1 MSKQKNFARKQ
12 GSAMG
17 NIGKALLLPV
27 GMFLVLFILTRFIG
41 QGQFGTLDSMV
52 NILRNT
58 MLGSCISLAMAC
70 NLLNG
75 RWDFSIG
82 MMVILCPVLGMP
94 LVEKLDIGIPGLLL
108 VCIVIG
114 LLLGLL
120 SGVTYLV
127 IRVPSIVVSLG
138 FYVIYESVIT
148 VYNGGVG
155 ARVKDFSILKLGQFP
170 GIFLVAAAGFLVFY
184 VLFTHTRF
192 GYNVR
197 SLAKSQG
204 LAVNNGINERRN
216 VLGCYLLCGF
226 LVAIAGIIYVSMT
239 GTILADMR
247 QNGSSTIMF
256 EAIPPV
262 FIGFFLMKY
271 TNLTVGVVL
280 GTLTMKL
287 LTAGMLALGIPSALQ
302 NVGVGLFLLI
312 FIAFTS
318 NQSRIYS
325 AQKAKNRV
333 REVAATLKDPGR
345 QATV

>member
-1 MSKQKNFARKQ
+1 MIKHKNLA
-12 GSAMG
+12 G
-17 NIGKALLLPV
+17 NIVKSLLLPA
-27 GMFLVLFILTRFIG
+27 GMFLVLFILTRFTG
-41 QGQFGTLDSMV
+41 QGQFGTPDSLLNV
-52 NILRNT
+52 LRNT

-82 MMVILCPVLGMP
+82 MMVILCPVLAMP
-94 LVEKLDIGIPGLLL
+94 LVDMLGIGIPGLLL

-114 LLLGLL
+114 MLAGLL

-148 VYNGGVG
+148 VYNHGAG
-155 ARVKDFSILKLGQFP
+155 ARIRDFSMLKLAQFP
-170 GIFLVAAAGFLVFY
+170 YIFIVAGVGFLVFY

-192 GYNVR
+192 GSNVR
-197 SLAKSQG
+197 ALAKSQA
-204 LAVNNGINERRN
+204 LAVNSGINERRN

-226 LVAIAGIIYVSMT
+226 LVAIAGIIYVCMT

-271 TNLTVGVVL
+271 TNLTVGVIL

-287 LTAGMLALGIPSALQ
+287 LTAGMLAMGIPSALQ
-302 NVGVGLFLLI
+302 SVGVGLFLLA

-318 NQSRIYS
+318 NQNKIHAAR
-325 AQKAKNRV
+325 KAR
-333 REVAATLKDPGR
+333 RRLAAVMAGMKEAESL
-345 QATV
+345 

>member
-1 MSKQKNFARKQ
+1 MTKQKKIA
-12 GSAMG
+12 G
-17 NIGKALLLPV
+17 NIVKTLALPV
-27 GMFLVLFILTRFIG
+27 GMFLILLILTRFIG
-41 QGQFGTLDSMV
+41 RGQFGTGDSIV
-52 NILRNT
+52 SVLRNT

-82 MMVILCPVLGMP
+82 MMVILCPVLAMP
-94 LVEKLDIGIPGLLL
+94 VVEALDIGIPGLLL

-120 SGVTYLV
+120 SGVTYLL
-127 IRVPSIVVSLG
+127 IRVPSIVISLG

-148 VYNGGVG
+148 VFNGGSG
-155 ARVKDFSILKLGQFP
+155 ARVKDLSMLKLAQFP
-170 GIFLVAAAGFLVFY
+170 YIFVVAGVGFLVFY

-197 SLAKSQG
+197 SLAKSQA
-204 LAVNNGINERRN
+204 LAVSSGINEKRN

-226 LVAIAGIIYVSMT
+226 LVAIAGVIYVCMT

-262 FIGFFLMKY
+262 FIGFFLMRY
-271 TNLTVGVVL
+271 TNLTVGVII

-287 LTAGMLALGIPSALQ
+287 LTAGMLAMGIPSAMQ
-302 NVGVGLFLLI
+302 SVGVGLFLLC
-312 FIAFTS
+312 FIAFTN
-318 NQSRIYS
+318 NQSKIYNARKARRRI
-325 AQKAKNRV
+325 AAVTAKINDTKQQP
-333 REVAATLKDPGR
+333 VA
-345 QATV
+345 

>member
-1 MSKQKNFARKQ
+1 MTKQKNII
-12 GSAMG
+12 G
-17 NIGKALLLPV
+17 NIAKSLVLPV
-27 GMFLVLFILTRFIG
+27 GMFLVIFILTRFTG
-41 QGQFGTLDSMV
+41 QGQFGTWDSIV
-52 NILRNT
+52 SVIRNT

-82 MMVILCPVLGMP
+82 MMVILCPVLAMP
-94 LVEKLDIGIPGLLL
+94 LVEKLGIGIPGLII

-120 SGVTYLV
+120 SGVTYLAL
-127 IRVPSIVVSLG
+127 RVPSIVVSLG

-148 VYNGGVG
+148 VYNGGSG
-155 ARVKDFSILKLGQFP
+155 ARIKDFNMLKLAQFP
-170 GIFLVAAAGFLVFY
+170 YILIVAGVGFFIFY

-197 SLAKSQG
+197 SLAKSQA
-204 LAVNNGINERRN
+204 LAVNSGINEKRN
-216 VLGCYLLCGF
+216 VLGCYLLMGF
-226 LVAIAGIIYVSMT
+226 FVALAGIIYVCMS

-271 TNLTVGVVL
+271 TNLTVGVVI

-287 LTAGMLALGIPSALQ
+287 LTAGMLAVGIPSAMQ

-312 FIAFTS
+312 FMVITH
-318 NQSRIYS
+318 NQSKFYDMR
-325 AQKAKNRV
+325 KARG
-333 REVAATLKDPGR
+333 RVAAVTAKISESSQQPV
-345 QATV
+345 A

>member
-1 MSKQKNFARKQ
+1 MSKQKKVF
-12 GSAMG
+12 G
-17 NIGKALLLPV
+17 NIIKSLLLPV
-27 GMFLVLFILTRFIG
+27 GMFLVLFILTQFIG
-41 QGQFGTLDSMV
+41 QGQFATVDNMV
-52 NILRNT
+52 NVLRNT

-82 MMVILCPVLGMP
+82 MMVILCPVLAMP
-94 LVEKLDIGIPGLLL
+94 LVEKLNIGIPGLLI

-114 LLLGLL
+114 LLVGLL

-148 VYNGGVG
+148 VFNGGSG
-155 ARVKDFSILKLGQFP
+155 ARIRDFSMLKLAQFP
-170 GIFLVAAAGFLVFY
+170 YIFIVAGAGFLVFY

-204 LAVNNGINERRN
+204 LAVNSGINERRN
-216 VLGCYLLCGF
+216 VIGCYLLCGF
-226 LVAIAGIIYVSMT
+226 LVAIAGIIYVCMT

-271 TNLTVGVVL
+271 TNLTVGVIL

-287 LTAGMLALGIPSALQ
+287 LTAGMLAMGIPSALQ
-302 NVGVGLFLLI
+302 SVGVGLFLLI

-318 NQSRIYS
+318 NQGKIYDARKARHRI
-325 AQKAKNRV
+325 AAVTAKINARK
-333 REVAATLKDPGR
+333 EQPTA
-345 QATV
+345 

>member
-1 MSKQKNFARKQ
+1 MIKQKNIA
-12 GSAMG
+12 G
-17 NIGKALLLPV
+17 NIVKSLLLPA
-27 GMFLVLFILTRFIG
+27 GMFLGLFILTRFIG
-41 QGQFGTLDSMV
+41 RGQFGTVDNLLSV
-52 NILRNT
+52 LRNT

-82 MMVILCPVLGMP
+82 MMVILCPVLAMP
-94 LVEKLDIGIPGLLL
+94 IVDKLNIGIPGLLI

-120 SGVTYLV
+120 NGVTYLV
-127 IRVPSIVVSLG
+127 IRVPAIVTSLG

-148 VYNGGVG
+148 VYNGGSG
-155 ARVKDFSILKLGQFP
+155 ARIRDFSMLKLAQFP
-170 GIFLVAAAGFLVFY
+170 YIFIVAGVGFAVFY

-197 SLAKSQG
+197 ALAKSQA
-204 LAVNNGINERRN
+204 LAVNSGINERRN
-216 VLGCYLLCGF
+216 VIGCYLLCGF
-226 LVAIAGIIYVSMT
+226 LVAIAGIIYVCMT
-239 GTILADMR
+239 GTLLADMR

-271 TNLTVGVVL
+271 TNLTAGVII

-287 LTAGMLALGIPSALQ
+287 LTAGMLAMGIPSAMQ
-302 NVGVGLFLLI
+302 NVGVGLFLLA

-318 NQSRIYS
+318 NQGKFFGARKSRKR
-325 AQKAKNRV
+325 AAAAKAGQQP
-333 REVAATLKDPGR
+333 VA
-345 QATV
+345 

>member
-1 MSKQKNFARKQ
+1 MTKQKRITV
-12 GSAMG
+12 
-17 NIGKALLLPV
+17 NIVKSLLLPA
-27 GMFLVLFILTRFIG
+27 GMFLALWILTRFIG
-41 QGQFGTLDSMV
+41 QGQFGTWDSTV
-52 NILRNT
+52 AIIRNT

-82 MMVILCPVLGMP
+82 MMVILCPVLAMP
-94 LVEKLDIGIPGLLL
+94 LVETLDIGVFGLIS
-108 VCIVIG
+108 VCVVIG

-120 SGVTYLV
+120 SGVAYLV
-127 IRVPSIVVSLG
+127 IRVPSIVTSLG

-148 VYNGGVG
+148 VWRGGSG
-155 ARVKDFSILKLGQFP
+155 ARIKDFSMLQLAQFP
-170 GIFLVAAAGFLVFY
+170 YIVFVAGAGFILFY

-197 SLAKSQG
+197 SLAKSQA
-204 LAVNNGINERRN
+204 LAVNSGIHERRN

-226 LVAIAGIIYVSMT
+226 FVALAGIIYVCMS

-247 QNGSSTIMF
+247 QNGSSTLMF

-271 TNLTVGVVL
+271 TNLTVGVII

-287 LTAGMLALGIPSALQ
+287 LTAGMLAMGIPSAMQ
-302 NVGVGLFLLI
+302 NVGVGLFLLV
-312 FIAFTS
+312 FIAFTN
-318 NQSRIYS
+318 NQLKIYDARKARDRI
-325 AQKAKNRV
+325 AAVTAKISGI
-333 REVAATLKDPGR
+333 K
-345 QATV
+345 Q

>member
-1 MSKQKNFARKQ
+1 MTKQKNII
-12 GSAMG
+12 G
-17 NIGKALLLPV
+17 NIAKSLVLPV
-27 GMFLVLFILTRFIG
+27 GMFLVIFILTRFIG
-41 QGQFGTLDSMV
+41 QGQFGTWDSIV
-52 NILRNT
+52 SVIRNT

-82 MMVILCPVLGMP
+82 MMVILCPVLAMP
-94 LVEKLDIGIPGLLL
+94 LVEKLGIGIPGLIL

-120 SGVTYLV
+120 SGVMYLLL
-127 IRVPSIVVSLG
+127 RVPSIVVSLG

-148 VYNGGVG
+148 VYNGGSG
-155 ARVKDFSILKLGQFP
+155 ARIRDFSMLKLAQFP
-170 GIFLVAAAGFLVFY
+170 YILIVAGVGFILFY

-197 SLAKSQG
+197 SLAKSQA
-204 LAVNNGINERRN
+204 LAVNSGINEKRN
-216 VLGCYLLCGF
+216 VLGCYLLMGF
-226 LVAIAGIIYVSMT
+226 FVALAGIIYVCMS

-271 TNLTVGVVL
+271 TNLTTGVII

-287 LTAGMLALGIPSALQ
+287 LTAGMLAVGIPSAMQ

-312 FIAFTS
+312 FMVITHNRSKFYDM
-318 NQSRIYS
+318 R
-325 AQKAKNRV
+325 KARG
-333 REVAATLKDPGR
+333 RVAAVTAKVDKSR
-345 QATV
+345 QQPVA

>member
-1 MSKQKNFARKQ
+1 MTKQKNII
-12 GSAMG
+12 G
-17 NIGKALLLPV
+17 NIAKSLVLPV
-27 GMFLVLFILTRFIG
+27 GMFLGIFILTRFIG
-41 QGQFGTLDSMV
+41 QGQFGTWDSIISV
-52 NILRNT
+52 IRNT

-82 MMVILCPVLGMP
+82 MMVILCPVLAMP
-94 LVEKLDIGIPGLLL
+94 LVEKLNIGIPGLII

-114 LLLGLL
+114 LLLGLI

-127 IRVPSIVVSLG
+127 LRVPSIVVSLG

-148 VYNGGVG
+148 VYNGGSG
-155 ARVKDFSILKLGQFP
+155 ARIKDFNMLKLAQFP
-170 GIFLVAAAGFLVFY
+170 YILIVAGVGFVIFY

-197 SLAKSQG
+197 SLAKSQA
-204 LAVNNGINERRN
+204 LAVNSGINEKRN
-216 VLGCYLLCGF
+216 VLGCYLLMGF
-226 LVAIAGIIYVSMT
+226 FVALAGIIYVCMS

-271 TNLTVGVVL
+271 TNLTAGVII
-280 GTLTMKL
+280 GTLSMKL
-287 LTAGMLALGIPSALQ
+287 LTAGMLAVGIPSAMQ

-312 FIAFTS
+312 FMVITH
-318 NQSRIYS
+318 NQSKFYDMR
-325 AQKAKNRV
+325 KARD
-333 REVAATLKDPGR
+333 RVAAVTAKINESKQQPV
-345 QATV
+345 A

>member
-1 MSKQKNFARKQ
+1 MRNPKRIAVNAVKS
-12 GSAMG
+12 
-17 NIGKALLLPV
+17 LLLPA
-27 GMFLVLFILTRFIG
+27 GMFVVLFILTRFIG

-82 MMVILCPVLGMP
+82 MMVILCPVIAMP
-94 LVEKLDIGIPGLLL
+94 LVEKLNIGIPGLLI
-108 VCIVIG
+108 VCIAVG
-114 LLLGLL
+114 LLAGLL
-120 SGVTYLV
+120 SGVTYLL

-148 VYNGGVG
+148 VYNGGSG
-155 ARVKDFSILKLGQFP
+155 ARIRDFSMLKLAQFP
-170 GIFLVAAAGFLVFY
+170 YIFIVAAVAFAVFY

-197 SLAKSQG
+197 ALSKSQA
-204 LAVNNGINERRN
+204 LAVNSGINEKRN
-216 VLGCYLLCGF
+216 VIGCYLLCGF
-226 LVAIAGIIYVSMT
+226 LVAVAGIIYVCMT

-271 TNLTVGVVL
+271 TNLTFGVIL

-287 LTAGMLALGIPSALQ
+287 LTAGMLAMGIPSALQ
-302 NVGVGLFLLI
+302 SVGVGLFLLF

-318 NQSRIYS
+318 NQSKIYDARKS
-325 AQKAKNRV
+325 RAR
-333 REVAATLKDPGR
+333 VAAVTEKINASKEQPV
-345 QATV
+345 A

>member
-1 MSKQKNFARKQ
+1 MTKQKRITGRIIK
-12 GSAMG
+12 S
-17 NIGKALLLPV
+17 LLLPV
-27 GMFLVLFILTRFIG
+27 GMFLVLWILTRFIG
-41 QGQFGTLDSMV
+41 HGQFGTWDSIV
-52 NILRNT
+52 SIIRNT
-58 MLGSCISLAMAC
+58 MLGACISLAMAC
-70 NLLNG
+70 NLLNN

-82 MMVILCPVLGMP
+82 MMVILCPVLAMP
-94 LVEKLDIGIPGLLL
+94 LVEKLSLGIPGLIG
-108 VCIVIG
+108 VCVVIG

-127 IRVPSIVVSLG
+127 FRVPSIVTSLG

-148 VYNGGVG
+148 VFNGGSG
-155 ARVKDFSILKLGQFP
+155 ARIKDLSLLKLAQFP
-170 GIFLVAAAGFLVFY
+170 YIVFVAGAGFIVFY
-184 VLFTHTRF
+184 ILFTHTRF

-197 SLAKSQG
+197 SLAKSQA
-204 LAVNNGINERRN
+204 LAVSSGINERRN

-226 LVAIAGIIYVSMT
+226 FVALAGIIYVCMS

-271 TNLTVGVVL
+271 TNLTAGVII

-287 LTAGMLALGIPSALQ
+287 LTAGMLAMGIPSAMQ

-312 FIAFTS
+312 FIAFTN
-318 NQSRIYS
+318 NQSRFYD
-325 AQKAKNRV
+325 ARKARD
-333 REVAATLKDPGR
+333 RVAAVTANISDSK
-345 QATV
+345 QQSVV

>member
-1 MSKQKNFARKQ
+1 MTKQKRIA
-12 GSAMG
+12 G
-17 NIGKALLLPV
+17 NIVKSFLLPI

-41 QGQFGTLDSMV
+41 RGQFGTLENMIS
-52 NILRNT
+52 ILRNT

-82 MMVILCPVLGMP
+82 MMVILCPVLAMP
-94 LVEKLDIGIPGLLL
+94 LVEGLGIGIPGLLI
-108 VCIVIG
+108 VCTVIG

-120 SGVTYLV
+120 NGVAYLV
-127 IRVPSIVVSLG
+127 IRVPSIVTSLG

-148 VYNGGVG
+148 VYNGGSG
-155 ARVKDFSILKLGQFP
+155 ARIRDFSMLKLAQFP
-170 GIFLVAAAGFLVFY
+170 YIFLVAGVGFAVFY

-197 SLAKSQG
+197 SLAKSQA
-204 LAVNNGINERRN
+204 LAVNSGINERRN

-271 TNLTVGVVL
+271 TNLTAGVIL

-287 LTAGMLALGIPSALQ
+287 LTAGMLAMGIPSTLQ
-302 NVGVGLFLLI
+302 NVGVGLFLLL

-318 NQSRIYS
+318 NQSKLYDAR
-325 AQKAKNRV
+325 KAR
-333 REVAATLKDPGR
+333 RRVAAVTAHINETASKI
-345 QATV
+345 

>member
-1 MSKQKNFARKQ
+1 MTKTKLIF
-12 GSAMG
+12 G
-17 NIGKALLLPV
+17 NIVKTVALPV
-27 GMFLVLFILTRFIG
+27 GMFLFIFILTRFVG
-41 QGQFGTLDSMV
+41 QGQFGSWDSLV
-52 NILRNT
+52 SVIRNT

-82 MMVILCPVLGMP
+82 MMVILCPVLAMP
-94 LVEKLDIGIPGLLL
+94 LVEKLDMGIPGLII

-114 LLLGLL
+114 LLAGLL
-120 SGVTYLV
+120 SGVMYLLL
-127 IRVPSIVVSLG
+127 RVPSIVVSLG

-148 VYNGGVG
+148 VYNGGAG
-155 ARVKDFSILKLGQFP
+155 ARIRDFSMLKLAQFP
-170 GIFLVAAAGFLVFY
+170 YILIVAGVGFLIFY

-197 SLAKSQG
+197 SLAKSQA
-204 LAVNNGINERRN
+204 LAVNSGINEKRN
-216 VLGCYLLCGF
+216 VLGCYLLMGF
-226 LVAIAGIIYVSMT
+226 FVALAGIIYVCMS

-271 TNLTVGVVL
+271 TNLTVGVIM

-287 LTAGMLALGIPSALQ
+287 LTAGMLAVGIPSAMQ

-312 FIAFTS
+312 FMVVTH
-318 NQSRIYS
+318 NQSKFYDMK
-325 AQKAKNRV
+325 KARA
-333 REVAATLKDPGR
+333 RVAAVTAKINADQQP
-345 QATV
+345 V

>member
-1 MSKQKNFARKQ
+1 MTKQK
-12 GSAMG
+12 SIIG
-17 NIGKALLLPV
+17 NIVKSLLLPA
-27 GMFLVLFILTRFIG
+27 GMFLVLFVLTRFIG
-41 QGQFGTLDSMV
+41 RGQFGTWDSMV
-52 NILRNT
+52 SVLRNT
-58 MLGSCISLAMAC
+58 MLGTCISLAMAC

-82 MMVILCPVLGMP
+82 MMVILCPVLAMP
-94 LVEKLDIGIPGLLL
+94 LVERLNIGIPGLLI
-108 VCIVIG
+108 VCAVIG

-120 SGVTYLV
+120 SGVTYRV
-127 IRVPSIVVSLG
+127 IRVPSIVTSLG

-148 VYNGGVG
+148 VYNGGSG
-155 ARVKDFSILKLGQFP
+155 ARIRDLSMLRLGQFP
-170 GIFLVAAAGFLVFY
+170 YIFLVAGVGFAVFY

-197 SLAKSQG
+197 SLAKSQA
-204 LAVNNGINERRN
+204 LAVNSGVNERRN

-226 LVAIAGIIYVSMT
+226 LVAVAGIIYVCMT

-271 TNLTVGVVL
+271 TNLTAGVFL

-287 LTAGMLALGIPSALQ
+287 LTAGMLAMGVPSTLQ

-318 NQSRIYS
+318 NQSKIYD
-325 AQKAKNRV
+325 ARKARRRVAEVKAK
-333 REVAATLKDPGR
+333 L
-345 QATV
+345 

>member
-1 MSKQKNFARKQ
+1 MTKQKNII
-12 GSAMG
+12 G
-17 NIGKALLLPV
+17 NIAKSLVLPV
-27 GMFLVLFILTRFIG
+27 GMFLGIFILTRFIG
-41 QGQFGTLDSMV
+41 QGQFGTWDSIISV
-52 NILRNT
+52 IRNT

-82 MMVILCPVLGMP
+82 MMVILCPVLAMP
-94 LVEKLDIGIPGLLL
+94 LVEKLNIGIPGLII

-114 LLLGLL
+114 LLLGLI

-127 IRVPSIVVSLG
+127 LRVPSIVVSLG

-148 VYNGGVG
+148 VYNGGSG
-155 ARVKDFSILKLGQFP
+155 ARIKDFSMLKLAQFP
-170 GIFLVAAAGFLVFY
+170 YILIVAGVGFVIFY

-197 SLAKSQG
+197 SLAKSQA
-204 LAVNNGINERRN
+204 LAVNSGIDEKRN
-216 VLGCYLLCGF
+216 VLGCYLLMGF
-226 LVAIAGIIYVSMT
+226 FVALAGIIYVCMS

-271 TNLTVGVVL
+271 TNLTAGVII
-280 GTLTMKL
+280 GTLSMKL
-287 LTAGMLALGIPSALQ
+287 LTAGMLAVGIPSAMQ

-312 FIAFTS
+312 FMVITH
-318 NQSRIYS
+318 NQSKFYDMR
-325 AQKAKNRV
+325 KARD
-333 REVAATLKDPGR
+333 RVAAVTAKINESKQQPV
-345 QATV
+345 A

>member
-1 MSKQKNFARKQ
+1 MVKQKNFAL
-12 GSAMG
+12 
-17 NIGKALLLPV
+17 NTVKALLLPV

-41 QGQFGTLDSMV
+41 HGQFATVDTMLSV
-52 NILRNT
+52 LRNT

-82 MMVILCPVLGMP
+82 MMVILVPVLAMP
-94 LVEKLDIGIPGLLL
+94 LVEKLGIGIPGLIL
-108 VCIVIG
+108 VCVVIG
-114 LLLGLL
+114 LLAGLL
-120 SGVTYLV
+120 NGVTYLV
-127 IRVPSIVVSLG
+127 IRVPSIVTSLG

-148 VYNGGVG
+148 VYNGGSG
-155 ARVKDFSILKLGQFP
+155 ARIRDFNMLKLAQVP
-170 GIFLVAAAGFLVFY
+170 YIFLVAGAAFLIFY

-197 SLAKSQG
+197 SLAKSQA
-204 LAVNNGINERRN
+204 LAVNSGINERRN
-216 VLGCYLLCGF
+216 VIGCYLLCGF
-226 LVAIAGIIYVSMT
+226 LVAVAGIIYVCMT
-239 GTILADMR
+239 GTLLADMR

-287 LTAGMLALGIPSALQ
+287 LTAGMLAMGIPAALQ
-302 NVGVGLFLLI
+302 SVGVGLFLLI
-312 FIAFTS
+312 FMAFTN
-318 NQSRIYS
+318 NQSKIYDARKSRQRVAEVMAKIRS
-325 AQKAKNRV
+325 AEQQPV
-333 REVAATLKDPGR
+333 
-345 QATV
+345 

>member
-1 MSKQKNFARKQ
+1 MIKQKKLTR
-12 GSAMG
+12 
-17 NIGKALLLPV
+17 NIIKSLLLPV
-27 GMFLVLFILTRFIG
+27 GMFLALFILTRFVG

-82 MMVILCPVLGMP
+82 MMVILCPVLAMP
-94 LVEKLDIGIPGLLL
+94 LVEKLGIGIPGLLI

-114 LLLGLL
+114 LLAGLL

-127 IRVPSIVVSLG
+127 IRVPSIVISLG

-148 VYNGGVG
+148 VYNGGAG
-155 ARVKDFSILKLGQFP
+155 ARIRDFSMLKLAQFP
-170 GIFLVAAAGFLVFY
+170 YIFIVAGVGFAVFY

-197 SLAKSQG
+197 SLAKSQA
-204 LAVNNGINERRN
+204 LAVNSGINERRN
-216 VLGCYLLCGF
+216 VIGCYLLCGF
-226 LVAIAGIIYVSMT
+226 LVAIAGIIYVCMT

-271 TNLTVGVVL
+271 TNLTVGIVL

-287 LTAGMLALGIPSALQ
+287 LTAGMLAMGIPSALQ

-312 FIAFTS
+312 FMVVTH
-318 NQSRIYS
+318 NQSKFYDMR
-325 AQKAKNRV
+325 KARG
-333 REVAATLKDPGR
+333 RVAAVAAKISESKQQPV
-345 QATV
+345 A

>member
-1 MSKQKNFARKQ
+1 MTKQKNII
-12 GSAMG
+12 G
-17 NIGKALLLPV
+17 NIAKSLVLPV
-27 GMFLVLFILTRFIG
+27 GMFLVIFILTRFIG
-41 QGQFGTLDSMV
+41 QGQFGTWDSIV
-52 NILRNT
+52 SVIRNT

-82 MMVILCPVLGMP
+82 MMVILCPVLAMP
-94 LVEKLDIGIPGLLL
+94 LVEKLGIGIPGLIL

-120 SGVTYLV
+120 SGVMYLLL
-127 IRVPSIVVSLG
+127 RVPSIVVSLG

-148 VYNGGVG
+148 VYNGGSG
-155 ARVKDFSILKLGQFP
+155 ARIRDFSMLKLAQFP
-170 GIFLVAAAGFLVFY
+170 YILIVAGVGFILFY

-197 SLAKSQG
+197 SLAKSQA
-204 LAVNNGINERRN
+204 LAVNSGINEKRN
-216 VLGCYLLCGF
+216 VLGCYLLMGF
-226 LVAIAGIIYVSMT
+226 FVALAGIIYVCMS

-271 TNLTVGVVL
+271 TNLTTGVII

-287 LTAGMLALGIPSALQ
+287 LTAGMLAVGIPSAMQ

-312 FIAFTS
+312 FMVITH
-318 NQSRIYS
+318 NQSKFYDMR
-325 AQKAKNRV
+325 KARG
-333 REVAATLKDPGR
+333 RVAAVTAKIDKSSQQPV
-345 QATV
+345 A